1 MKRAEAIMLVRSGMD
16 EIPWEDVLWGCIS
29 FANCYENFFMFIPI
43 IPVPSQRIFRVYSV
57 VVVVVMVYHATASSR

>member
-1 MKRAEAIMLVRSGMD
+1 MFCGV
-16 EIPWEDVLWGCIS
+16 VS